1 MRLVV
6 CEQCRRHF
14 RGGESVCPFCGAP
27 RSGPRR
33 GLGTAVILG
42 TGLCLGGCGSGTDLG
57 GGDASVSTDGSSG
70 NDSGVRDARDDQP
83 VMLYGP
89 APAYGLPPPDASAD
103 AADAGAV
110 ALYAAVPLYASVPHV
125 E

>member
-1 MRLVV
+1 MALVV
-6 CEQCRRHF
+6 CEQCRRHV
-14 RGGESVCPFCGAP
+14 RHGESVCPFCGALRTP
-27 RSGPRR
+27 SRL

-42 TGLCLGGCGSGTDLG
+42 AGLCLGGCGSGTDLG
-57 GGDASVSTDGSSG
+57 GGDAGVSTDGSS
-70 NDSGVRDARDDQP
+70 DSGAGDARDELP
-83 VMLYGP
+83 AVMYGP

-103 AADAGAV
+103 AADAGAI

>member
-1 MRLVV
+1 
-6 CEQCRRHF
+6 
-14 RGGESVCPFCGAP
+14 VCPFCGAP
-27 RSGPRR
+27 RTAPRL

-57 GGDASVSTDGSSG
+57 GDAGVSTDGSSQS
-70 NDSGVRDARDDQP
+70 DSGAADARDDQP

-103 AADAGAV
+103 DAGAV
-110 ALYAAVPLYASVPHV
+110 ALYAAVPLYASVPKV